1 MREAERNLLV
11 RVATAVIGLPVIG
24 LFLYSTDSR
33 WMLLLAGLACLAAM
47 IEYTNLTLKGRSLL
61 ERGGV
66 TLIGT
71 GLFLALYLR
80 SDHALAWVM
89 CALLG
94 VGVLMVPRAS
104 EFPAAAQRLLAAGFG
119 VFYVGGLL
127 CALPLLHRD
136 VGRAW
141 VLLAIALTF
150 ANDTGAYFVGR
161 AVGKHKLAPAIS
173 PGKTWEGAFGGLAAS
188 LGIAFALRASV
199 LPELTWVDA
208 ILLGAPAA
216 ILGPTGDLLESL
228 LKRSVGAKDS
238 GRLLPGHGGMLDRVD
253 ALLFVGAYVH
263 LYATLLR

>member
-1 MREAERNLLV
+1 MKEAQRNLLV
-11 RVATAVIGLPVIG
+11 RAATAVVGLPIIG
-24 LFLYSTDSR
+24 LFLYARDSR
-33 WMLLLAGLACLAAM
+33 WLLGLVGVAGVAALV
-47 IEYTNLTLKGRSLL
+47 EYTNLTLKGRPAG

-66 TLIGT
+66 TAIGT

-80 SDHALAWVM
+80 PDQALAWSMAAVL
-89 CALLG
+89 A

-104 EFPAAAQRLLAAGFG
+104 EFPAAAHRLLAAGFG

-136 VGRAW
+136 VGREW
-141 VLLAIALTF
+141 VVLAIALTF

-188 LGIAFALRASV
+188 LAVAFAVRATLIPS
-199 LPELTWVDA
+199 LTAGDA
-208 ILLGAPAA
+208 LLIGAPAA

-263 LYATLLR
+263 LYSTLLR